1 MATNLQQEF
10 CKLRDTYI
18 EKQFGRLNE
27 MQRAAVFTTSGPL
40 LILAGAGSGKTTVLV
55 NRIANL
61 IRFGSAHG
69 SSWTPREVTED
80 DVKALRTALMTGTD
94 APSWLDG
101 MLRKDAVRSW
111 NVMAIT
117 FTNKAA
123 GELKERLRN
132 MLGGE
137 EGDEVFASTFH
148 SACVRILRRWAEEIG
163 YPRSFTIYDT
173 DDSQR
178 VMKTVYKE
186 LSVDDKFFPVKSAI
200 NQMSRWKDQLVSPAE
215 ALQTPAKDTK
225 GALAARVYAA
235 YEKKLKEAGA
245 FDFDDLIYQTVQL
258 LAEHKEARD
267 FYQNKYR
274 YLLVDEYQ
282 DTSVAQFR
290 LVSLLTGPEKN
301 ICVVGD
307 DDQSIYRFRGA
318 TIENI
323 LNFERVYPGTKTIR
337 LEQHYRSTS
346 NILNAANCVIQ
357 HNTERKGK
365 TLWTQNG
372 EGDKVQVYT
381 AENEQDEA
389 SHIADIIGQHLRE
402 GGHLADHAVLY
413 RMNAQSAPL
422 ESYFT
427 RAGIP
432 HKIVGGQRFNDRK
445 EVKDIHSYM
454 SIVANPRD
462 DVRLRRIINEPAR
475 KIGATTIDVIA
486 DLAGQEGVSMLEII
500 RHADQYAKL
509 SRAIAPLYK
518 FYQIYERLQDSLE
531 NKTLDEFAS
540 DVIEITG
547 YKAMLEADAAKGHED
562 AADRLQNLG
571 QLVNNVKNYCDQQGE
586 EASLEGYLE
595 DIALISDI
603 DNYNES
609 ADQVVLMTI
618 HSAKGLEFPYVFLIG
633 MEEGVFPS
641 EMSKYSEADLEEERR
656 LAYVGI
662 TRAKKE
668 LYISNS
674 VTRMLYGR
682 TQRNEPSRFLREI
695 EPEYLEETRSP
706 VLEQRSR
713 LGGWGSSYSD
723 TVPGGASGYSG
734 ASGWGR
740 GSASYGS
747 YGGSTGYGNHSGY
760 LNREYNAGES
770 RGFGSGYA
778 GRGSSSSGYGSSYG
792 GSHSG
797 SVGGSGG
804 FGSGYSRPATPETPA
819 KQINFTGTPAA
830 KTNANTTK
838 HYEPG
843 DVVEHKVFGRGT
855 VVAVKPAAGDQIVE
869 IRFEKVGIKKTMAN
883 FAPLTKITEE

>member
-1 MATNLQQEF
+1 MATDLKQEF
-10 CKLRDTYI
+10 CALRDTYI

-27 MQRAAVFTTSGPL
+27 MQRKAVFTTNGPL

-69 SSWTPREVTED
+69 SDWTPREVTEE
-80 DVKALRTALMTGTD
+80 DVKALRMAIMTGTD
-94 APSWLDG
+94 APAWLDG

-148 SACVRILRRWAEEIG
+148 SACVRILRRWAEQIG

-173 DDSQR
+173 DDAQR

-186 LSVDDKFFPVKSAI
+186 LSIDDKFFPVKSAI
-200 NQMSRWKDQLVSPAE
+200 NQMSRWKDQLVSPEE
-215 ALQTPAKDTK
+215 ALRAPARDTK
-225 GALAARVYAA
+225 GAIAAKVYAA
-235 YEKKLKEAGA
+235 YEKKLKDAGA
-245 FDFDDLIYQTVQL
+245 FDFDDLIYHTVQL
-258 LAEHKEARD
+258 LAEHDEVRE

-323 LNFERVYPGTKTIR
+323 LNFERIYLGTKTIR
-337 LEQHYRSTS
+337 LEQNYRSTS

-365 TLWTQNG
+365 TLWTKNG
-372 EGDKVQVYT
+372 EGDKVHVYT

-389 SHIADIIGQHLRE
+389 MHIADVIGQHLKA

-413 RMNAQSAPL
+413 RMNAQSAPI

-475 KIGATTIDVIA
+475 KIGNTTIEVIA
-486 DLAGQEGVSMLEII
+486 DLAAQENTSMLEII
-500 RHADQYAKL
+500 SHADQYARL
-509 SRAIAPLYK
+509 SRSMMPLLK
-518 FYQIYERLQDSLE
+518 FWQIYERLQESLE
-531 NKTLDEFAS
+531 TRTLDEFAS
-540 DVIEITG
+540 DVIELTG
-547 YKAMLEADAAKGHED
+547 YKAMLEQEVAKGHED
-562 AADRLQNLG
+562 AADRMQNLG
-571 QLVNNVKNYCDQQGE
+571 QLVNNVKNYCDQHGE
-586 EASLEGYLE
+586 DATLEGYLE

-603 DNYNES
+603 DSYNES

-662 TRAKKE
+662 TRAKQE
-668 LYISNS
+668 LYISDS

-695 EPEYLEETRSP
+695 EPEYIEETRSP
-706 VLEQRSR
+706 ALERRSQM
-713 LGGWGSSYSD
+713 GGWGSSYSD

-740 GSASYGS
+740 SRSGGYGS
-747 YGGSTGYGNHSGY
+747 GYSSGY
-760 LNREYNAGES
+760 LNSEYNGGS
-770 RGFGSGYA
+770 RGFGSEYA
-778 GRGSSSSGYGSSYG
+778 GRGSSSSGFGSSAPRST
-792 GSHSG
+792 GS
-797 SVGGSGG
+797 
-804 FGSGYSRPATPETPA
+804 FGAGYSSAGTSRNSA
-819 KQINFTGTPAA
+819 KPISFTGTPAA
-830 KTNANTTK
+830 QKPAANTPK

-843 DVVEHKVFGRGT
+843 DIVEHKVFGRGK
-855 VVAVKPAAGDQIVE
+855 VLKVKPAAGDQIVE
-869 IRFEKVGIKKTMAN
+869 INFEKVGVKKTMAN
-883 FAPLTKITEE
+883 FAPLVKITEE

>member
-94 APSWLDG
+94 APGWLDG

-258 LAEHKEARD
+258 LAEHKEVRD

-337 LEQHYRSTS
+337 LEQNYRSTS

-357 HNTERKGK
+357 HNMERKGK

-571 QLVNNVKNYCDQQGE
+571 QLVNNVKNYCDQHGE

-695 EPEYLEETRSP
+695 EPEYLEETHSP

-740 GSASYGS
+740 GSSSYGS
-747 YGGSTGYGNHSGY
+747 YGGSTGYGNRSGY

-792 GSHSG
+792 SHSG

-804 FGSGYSRPATPETPA
+804 FGSGYSRPAAPQMPA
-819 KQINFTGTPAA
+819 KQINFTGTPVA
-830 KTNANTTK
+830 KTNANTKK